1 MLLDVISPTKRCTRN
16 IFGDDVETMEVTQP
30 TQGTSTQDTSTQ
42 DAPTPLQDVNK
53 Q

>member
-30 TQGTSTQDTSTQ
+30 TQDTSTQ